1 MYFKNL
7 IELLEI
13 KREETLPS
21 EENLDLPKCIFLYLK
36 EKNIKNRQEQETVRQ
51 NIEIPDDFLTK
62 NDNSEEVIEYF
73 NNEISI
79 INNYIKDNTIIVISR
94 GILNENERKLLLNFI
109 NNENL
114 SNIKLVPESSN
125 GNFVSIH
132 INRYNFEKIFVNIS
146 KIQLEKNLNK
156 FKENDTKN
164 NREKYG
170 NIVVNDQFIDKIY
183 ISL

>member
-1 MYFKNL
+1 M
-7 IELLEI
+7 
-13 KREETLPS
+13 
-21 EENLDLPKCIFLYLK
+21 
-36 EKNIKNRQEQETVRQ
+36 
-51 NIEIPDDFLTK
+51 
-62 NDNSEEVIEYF
+62 
-73 NNEISI
+73 
-79 INNYIKDNTIIVISR
+79 
-94 GILNENERKLLLNFI
+94 
-109 NNENL
+109 
-114 SNIKLVPESSN
+114 
-125 GNFVSIH
+125 SIH